1 MNRSV
6 IMAVMVAL
14 LMTAWMASGMQ
25 DDKPS
30 VQASEP
36 SAQTKPLMKV
46 KIIDSS
52 ARKVQQF
59 VRIQG
64 QVEANRTI
72 ELRAEIDG
80 RVEALSADEGQRLQA
95 GDPLLQISADFRAAQ
110 LAEAQALLKQRKSD
124 LTASINLKNKGLQSE
139 NKVFA
144 DQAGVEAAQ
153 AQLARIEHEL
163 RETQVTAPFTGVLN
177 QRMVKLGDYLQA
189 GDVLGQLVDD
199 ETVKVTGQVPQ
210 HSVGRLEESQPV
222 DVTLSN
228 GSTLTGRLNFIAPVA
243 DPVTRSYRVEVQIPN
258 PQHSRIIGLSATLKL
273 PAGEQSGHL
282 LPGSVLGLNEAGN
295 LQVRLVDAQNRVSE
309 TVVEIIRTD
318 SNGFWLSGLNDEARV
333 ITIGQDFVAVGE
345 EVEPVSDTGLMSKQV
360 SNLSLQEN

>member
-6 IMAVMVAL
+6 IMAVVVAL
-14 LMTAWMASGMQ
+14 LMTVWMVSGMQ
-25 DDKPS
+25 DDTPPIR
-30 VQASEP
+30 VTDP
-36 SAQTKPLMKV
+36 SAQIRLLMKV
-46 KIIDSS
+46 KVINSS
-52 ARKVQQF
+52 AQNVQQF
-59 VRIQG
+59 VRVQG
-64 QVEANRTI
+64 QVEANRSI
-72 ELRAEIDG
+72 DIKAEIDG
-80 RVEALSADEGQRLQA
+80 RVEALSADEGQRLQT

-124 LTASINLKNKGLQSE
+124 LAASRNLKKRGLQSE
-139 NKVFA
+139 NQVLA
-144 DQAGVEAAQ
+144 DQARVQAAQ

-177 QRMVKLGDYLQA
+177 QRMVELGDYLQA

-210 HSVGRLEESQPV
+210 HSVGRLEENQPV
-222 DVTLSN
+222 HVMLSN
-228 GSTLTGRLNFIAPVA
+228 GQTLTGRLNFIAPVA

-258 PQHSRIIGLSATLKL
+258 PQHLRIIGLSATLQL

-295 LQVRLVDAQNRVSE
+295 LQVRLVDDQNRVRE
-309 TVVEIIRTD
+309 TIVEIIRTD

-333 ITIGQDFVAVGE
+333 IAIGQDFVAVGE
-345 EVEPVSDTGLMSKQV
+345 EVEPVSDTDLMSKQV